1 MNEHAVELAK
11 IADRKAGFRQ
21 ALGGWVAANR
31 KAHQLNNYG
40 PIVLEIGSGHGH
52 FLTAY
57 AQAHP
62 QSHCLG
68 VDLMASRLL
77 RSDKKKVRL
86 GLKNLSFMKAEAAE
100 LLDSWP
106 ETALIDTVYILFP
119 DPWPKRR
126 HHKNRLIQ
134 PDFLTLLASRIA
146 PHGRLYFRTDD
157 AGYFNWALSYIKS
170 HPFWKHLE
178 FAPWGFEMKT
188 VFESKALAHQSLIAE
203 CLVPIT

>member
-1 MNEHAVELAK
+1 MNEYAAELTK

-21 ALGGWVAANR
+21 ALEAWVAANR
-31 KAHQLNNYG
+31 QAQQSNKHG

-68 VDLMASRLL
+68 VDLMASRLV
-77 RSDKKKVRL
+77 RSEKKKVRL
-86 GLKNLSFMKAEAAE
+86 GLENLSFMKAEAAE

-106 ETALIDTVYILFP
+106 ETVLIDTVYILFP

-134 PDFLTLLASRIA
+134 PDFLTLLASRMA
-146 PHGRLYFRTDD
+146 HGGRLYFRTDD
-157 AGYFNWALSYIKS
+157 TGYFNWALSYVKN
-170 HPFWKHLE
+170 HPSWGYL
-178 FAPWGFEMKT
+178 AAASWGFEMKT
-188 VFESKALAHQSLIAE
+188 VFESKATAHQSLIAE
-203 CLVPIT
+203 RLASVA